1 MTFMK
6 ISFDLIKKKKILIPI
21 LILFLIIIIAVFS
34 LLKKNDAETS
44 LPYEENISQDN
55 DLLATKE
62 KIEEIDEKK
71 ESKEIIKKKLND
83 KKTIVKKKKEET
95 AVPKQKIVKKNFE
108 EKIIKKRKPID
119 TIIELHHGLK
129 KINTNIESSLN
140 DTKKLINLTYDT
152 EKMLSLIIGDIWKN
166 QNNAIKSEMISV
178 FEEYITKNYVK
189 RFSKIKN
196 PDFENLE
203 EKKIGSHLMVKS
215 NLILN
220 GKEKVSINYLLTLK
234 GKQWRIFDVLLA
246 GSVSEVATKK
256 SEFSSFIKEG
266 SISPLIEALKEKN
279 KELLL

>member
-6 ISFDLIKKKKILIPI
+6 ISFDLIKKRKLLIPI
-21 LILFLIIIIAVFS
+21 LILFLIIIIVVFS

-44 LPYEENISQDN
+44 LPYEENIKQDN

-62 KIEEIDEKK
+62 KIEKIDEKK
-71 ESKEIIKKKLND
+71 ESKEIIKK
-83 KKTIVKKKKEET
+83 TIVKKKKEET
-95 AVPKQKIVKKNFE
+95 TIPKQKIVKKNFE

>member
-1 MTFMK
+1 MK

-62 KIEEIDEKK
+62 KIEKIDEKK

-108 EKIIKKRKPID
+108 EKIIKNRKPTD

-166 QNNAIKSEMISV
+166 QNNAIKIEMISV

>member
-6 ISFDLIKKKKILIPI
+6 ISFDLIKKRKVLISI
-21 LILFLIIIIAVFS
+21 LILFLIIIIVVFS

-44 LPYEENISQDN
+44 LPYEENIKQDN

-62 KIEEIDEKK
+62 KIEKIDEKK
-71 ESKEIIKKKLND
+71 ELKEIIKKKLND